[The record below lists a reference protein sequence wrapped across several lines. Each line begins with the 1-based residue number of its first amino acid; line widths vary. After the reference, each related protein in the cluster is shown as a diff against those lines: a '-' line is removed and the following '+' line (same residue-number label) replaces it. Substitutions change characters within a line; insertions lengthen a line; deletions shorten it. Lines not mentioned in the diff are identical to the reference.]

1 MSPDTFPIARV
12 YAGDALEEGPVKD
25 EDGVH
30 YPVCDNMGESVLQ
43 IDVNSLLRGLLQ
55 DYFAATGRRC
65 FVGSNQFAYYER
77 GNPRACVSP
86 DVYVIDDEDA
96 SQRELRSWKLWE
108 HGGKAPTLALEVV
121 SDEYRKD
128 YADELVARYQALGVR
143 ELIRYD
149 PEPRGRTRRTLSHFV
164 REATG
169 KLVERLCSAERVYCS
184 SYDLWLV
191 QQADLSLRIGLGPEG
206 AALWPTQ
213 AEARAREAEARARE
227 AEARRAAEVEL
238 VRVQAELAELRAA
251 RGLSSRT

>member
-1 MSPDTFPIARV
+1 MSPDALPTARG
-12 YAGDALEEGPVKD
+12 YAGEDRGAEPVKD

-43 IDVNSLLRGLLQ
+43 NDVNSLLRGLLQ

-86 DVYVIDDEDA
+86 DVYVIDEEAA
-96 SQRELRSWKLWE
+96 SQRELRSWKVWE

-121 SDEYRKD
+121 SDEYQKD
-128 YADELVARYQALGVR
+128 YADELVARYQALGVK
-143 ELIRYD
+143 ELFRYD
-149 PEPRGRTRRTLSHFV
+149 PEPRGCVRRTLSHFV

-169 KLVERLCSAERVYCS
+169 KLVERVCPPDRVYCS

-191 QQADLSLRIGLGPEG
+191 QQANLSLRVGLGPEG

-213 AEARAREAEARARE
+213 AEARAREAEAR
-227 AEARRAAEVEL
+227 RAAEEEL
-238 VRVQAELAELRAA
+238 ARARAELAELRAA
-251 RGLSSRT
+251 QGLSSRT